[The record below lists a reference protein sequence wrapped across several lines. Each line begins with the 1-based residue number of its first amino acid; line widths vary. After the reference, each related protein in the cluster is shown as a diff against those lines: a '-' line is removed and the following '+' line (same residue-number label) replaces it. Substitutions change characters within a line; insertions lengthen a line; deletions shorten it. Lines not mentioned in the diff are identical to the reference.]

1 MLLCANENVP
11 GDCVTELRAR
21 GHDVL
26 WIRETAPG
34 MADELVLETARSGGR
49 LLITF
54 DKDFGELVFYRG
66 AEGSVGIVLFRIRKK
81 SPAEVSHRVAEII
94 ASRNDWKGHFSV
106 IDDYSIRMRP
116 LPNVTN

>member
-1 MLLCANENVP
+1 MLLCANEHVP

-34 MADELVLETARSGGR
+34 IADELVLETARSGGR

-54 DKDFGELVFYRG
+54 DKDFGELVFHRG
-66 AEGSVGIVLFRIRKK
+66 AEASGGIVLFRIRKT
-81 SPAEVSHRVAEII
+81 SPAEVSHRVAAII
-94 ASRNDWKGHFSV
+94 ASRSDWKGHFSV

-116 LPNVTN
+116 LPKVTN